1 MAKEYAS
8 ISIVST
14 TARLVQYASAPAAT
28 FFWLTP
34 ECRAREGGWREG
46 VSTTQNSVGSAAICP
61 TRGSPPRGGGRA
73 HEHAFRM
80 SVRGEPAEINVRAA
94 PSTRLSATRHRSVR
108 ARE

>member
-8 ISIVST
+8 ITIVST

-34 ECRAREGGWREG
+34 ECPAREGGWREG
-46 VSTTQNSVGSAAICP
+46 VSTTQNSVGSPQSA
-61 TRGSPPRGGGRA
+61 RREVSPGGRA
-73 HEHAFRM
+73 HERAFRM
-80 SVRGEPAEINVRAA
+80 SVRGEPAEIKVRAA

-108 ARE
+108 AREGRI